1 MHFAVLP
8 PEVNSGRI
16 YAGPGVGP
24 MLTAASAWDELANEL
39 HSSADDFEA
48 VVSGL
53 TSDPWQ
59 GPASASMGASAAP
72 QTEWLRTT
80 AAQATQASTQAKA
93 AASAYESAYSMT
105 VPPSQVAANRAQ
117 LMTLQATNLLG
128 QNASAIAAT
137 EVEYGEMWAQDVAA
151 MYGYAGAAK
160 SASQV
165 TPFASPQQATN
176 QGGLATQSAAVG
188 QAAGTSAGNAQ
199 SAMSA
204 VPNALQSLE
213 SSGGL
218 TGFSDFSNVYDL
230 AELGSGL
237 LGNGTG
243 LIGLSGAAGF
253 ITKAED
259 KIVGDPDAPGGGPA
273 LGAPKPPPAARAPST
288 PKGAT
293 AVSAEMG
300 EAGSLGRLS
309 VPQDWASSA
318 PQVRLAALESPMASA
333 APASASGMFS
343 DMPLLGQTPLMAMP
357 GRDTS
362 VGRGP
367 QAANQRSAPARQ
379 DRAAAAGVIAASDGD
394 RDDRASGAAAQ
405 MREITDVL
413 GKLAD
418 LRDTG
423 ALTEQEFNEQK
434 QRLLGGR

>member
-24 MLTAASAWDELANEL
+24 MLTAASAWDELANDL
-39 HSSADDFEA
+39 HSAADDFEG
-48 VVSGL
+48 VVSGV

-59 GPASASMGASAAP
+59 GPAAESMVASAAP

-80 AAQATQASTQAKA
+80 ATQATQAGSQAKA
-93 AASAYESAYSMT
+93 AASAYESAFSMS
-105 VPPSQVAANRAQ
+105 VPPSVVAANRAQ

-128 QNASAIAAT
+128 QNTAAIAAN
-137 EVEYGEMWAQDVAA
+137 EVEYGQMWAQDVAA

-165 TPFASPQQATN
+165 TAFTSPQQATN
-176 QGGLATQSAAVG
+176 QGGLASQGTAVT

-199 SAMSA
+199 STMSA
-204 VPNALQSLE
+204 VPSALQSLE
-213 SSGGL
+213 SSSGL
-218 TGFSDFSNVYDL
+218 TGFDDFSNVYDL
-230 AELGSGL
+230 AELGTGL

-259 KIVGDPDAPGGGPA
+259 KIVGDP
-273 LGAPKPPPAARAPST
+273 GAPPSSGPKAQAESPASRGSGA

-300 EAGSLGRLS
+300 ESGSLGRLS
-309 VPQDWASSA
+309 VPQGWTSAA
-318 PQVRLAALESPMASA
+318 PQLRLAALESPVASA
-333 APASASGMFS
+333 APASAAGLLS
-343 DMPLLGQTPLMAMP
+343 DMPLLGQAPLMAMP
-357 GRDTS
+357 GRGS
-362 VGRGP
+362 
-367 QAANQRSAPARQ
+367 QAADRGTPGRQRATVVATPETSSE
-379 DRAAAAGVIAASDGD
+379 DRATGAAS
-394 RDDRASGAAAQ
+394 Q

-418 LRDTG
+418 LRDNG
-423 ALTEQEFNEQK
+423 ALTNQEFNEQK

>member
-39 HSSADDFEA
+39 HSWADDFEA

-53 TSDPWQ
+53 TGDGWQ

-80 AAQATQASTQAKA
+80 AAQATQAKA

-105 VPPSQVAANRAQ
+105 VAPSQVAANRAQ

-137 EVEYGEMWAQDVAA
+137 EVEYGEMWAQDIAA

-160 SASQV
+160 SAAQV

-176 QGGLATQSAAVG
+176 QSGLATRSAAVS

-213 SSGGL
+213 SSSGL
-218 TGFSDFSNVYDL
+218 TGFSDFSNAYDL

-259 KIVGDPDAPGGGPA
+259 KVVGDPDAPGGGPA
-273 LGAPKPPPAARAPST
+273 SGAPKPQATPPEGHAPSA
-288 PKGAT
+288 PK

-300 EAGSLGRLS
+300 ESGSLGRLS
-309 VPQDWASSA
+309 VPQGWASSA
-318 PQVRLAALESPMASA
+318 PQVRLAALESPMAGA

-343 DMPLLGQTPLMAMP
+343 DMPLLGQAPLMAMP

-362 VGRGP
+362 GGRGP

-379 DRAAAAGVIAASDGD
+379 ERVTAAGIATPD
-394 RDDRASGAAAQ
+394 RNPDDRASGAAAQ
-405 MREITDVL
+405 MREITDML

-418 LRDTG
+418 LRDNG
-423 ALTEQEFNEQK
+423 ALTDQEFSEQK

>member
-273 LGAPKPPPAARAPST
+273 SGAPKPPPAARAPST

>member
-1 MHFAVLP
+1 M
-8 PEVNSGRI
+8 

-24 MLTAASAWDELANEL
+24 MLTAASAWDELANDL
-39 HSSADDFEA
+39 HSAADDFEG

-59 GPASASMGASAAP
+59 GPAAESMVASATP

-80 AAQATQASTQAKA
+80 AAQATQAGTQAKA
-93 AASAYESAYSMT
+93 AASAYESAFSMS
-105 VPPSQVAANRAQ
+105 VPPSAVAANRAQ

-128 QNASAIAAT
+128 QNTAAIAAN
-137 EVEYGEMWAQDVAA
+137 EVEYGQMWAQDVAA

-165 TPFASPQQATN
+165 TAFTSPQQATN
-176 QGGLATQSAAVG
+176 QGGLAGQGTAVT

-199 SAMSA
+199 STMSA
-204 VPNALQSLE
+204 VPSALQSLE
-213 SSGGL
+213 SSSGL
-218 TGFSDFSNVYDL
+218 TGFDDFSNVYDL
-230 AELGSGL
+230 AELGTGL

-259 KIVGDPDAPGGGPA
+259 KISGGVLDPNAPPSTG
-273 LGAPKPPPAARAPST
+273 PKPQAESPVPRGSSA

-300 EAGSLGRLS
+300 ESGSLGRLS
-309 VPQDWASSA
+309 VPQGWTSSA
-318 PQVRLAALESPMASA
+318 PQLRLAALEAPMATA
-333 APASASGMFS
+333 APANAAGMLS
-343 DMPLLGQTPLMAMP
+343 DMPLLGQAPLMAMP
-357 GRDTS
+357 GRDTARGS
-362 VGRGP
+362 QSADRGASGR
-367 QAANQRSAPARQ
+367 QRAAVLATPEVSSE
-379 DRAAAAGVIAASDGD
+379 DRATGAAS
-394 RDDRASGAAAQ
+394 Q

-413 GKLAD
+413 SKLAD
-418 LRDTG
+418 LRDNG
-423 ALTEQEFNEQK
+423 ALTDQEFNEQK